1 MILVLLWLDFI
12 FSRELL
18 SSLILL
24 LFISSALLFGFQCWC
39 RFHSWSFCHW
49 SCHLV
54 FRDAAIFILVIFESL
69 LIIFWSQYYYDLI
82 SLFSWDLLSSLIF
95 LLFISSA
102 LPFGVQGWCHW
113 VDSLRSVRLI
123 FCDPFGWSFVICWVD
138 HLWSVGL
145 IFCDPLWLFVIIYF
159 SCCSFLFRPNH
170 LVFRDGAIFMLVFYI
185 IRHTIWLSGMEPYS
199 FWSFLIV

>member
-69 LIIFWSQYYYDLI
+69 LI
-82 SLFSWDLLSSLIF
+82 DLLSSLIF

-123 FCDPFGWSFVICWVD
+123 FCDPFGWSFVICCVD
-138 HLWSVGL
+138 RLWSVRL
-145 IFCDPLWLFVIIYF
+145 IICDPLCWSFVI
-159 SCCSFLFRPNH
+159 S
-170 LVFRDGAIFMLVFYI
+170 
-185 IRHTIWLSGMEPYS
+185 
-199 FWSFLIV
+199 